1 MLCMTQGHW
10 RFWNEQSTWEDQ
22 NTNFV
27 LYEKVIF

>member
-1 MLCMTQGHW
+1 MTQGHW

-22 NTNFV
+22 NTNFL